1 MTKANSNSN
10 SNTNTNTNTANSK
23 HTETKN
29 KANRESKATGCPF
42 HQQASEVDDNSRPL
56 EDGIHQGLD
65 NEMSYGD
72 YLQLESVLSSQKPL
86 SGEHDEMLF
95 IIIHQTSEL
104 WLKLA
109 GHELQSAIDYIKAE
123 NFGPAFKVI
132 ARVKQIFMQL
142 TQSWNI
148 LSTLTPSDYLKFR
161 DDLGRSSGIQ
171 SCGYRKLEFLLGN
184 KNADMLKIHQTGST
198 AYQELDKLL
207 NKNSLYDEV
216 IIALEK
222 AGFDIDKTISQRDIT
237 LPYQRNDSVLAAW
250 LNVYQQPET
259 YFELYELA
267 EKLVDIED
275 AFQQWR
281 FKHMYTVQRI
291 IGYKKGTGG
300 SSGVGF
306 LKKALDVSFFP
317 ELFEVRTHL

>member
-1 MTKANSNSN
+1 MTNEQ
-10 SNTNTNTNTANSK
+10 TNKGQSKPVNNNNKTA
-23 HTETKN
+23 
-29 KANRESKATGCPF
+29 GCPF
-42 HQQASEVDDNSRPL
+42 HHQANDSDANARAL
-56 EDGIHQGLD
+56 EDGIHQDFD
-65 NEMSYGD
+65 NDMSYSD
-72 YLQLESVLSSQKPL
+72 YLQLQSLLSAQKPL
-86 SGEHDEMLF
+86 STEHDEMLF

-109 GHELQSAIDYIKAE
+109 GHELQRALTYIKAE
-123 NFGPAFKVI
+123 DFGPAFKVI
-132 ARVKQIFMQL
+132 ARVKQIFLQL

-161 DDLGRSSGIQ
+161 DDLGRSSGFQ
-171 SCGYRKLEFLLGN
+171 SYGYRKLEFLLGN
-184 KNADMLKIHQTGST
+184 KSADMLKIYPKNSTG
-198 AYQELDKLL
+198 YNELELL
-207 NKNSLYDEV
+207 LKQNSLYDEV
-216 IIALEK
+216 IIALAK
-222 AGFDIDKTISQRDIT
+222 AGFDIDAAVSQRDVT
-237 LPYQRNDSVLAAW
+237 KAYQRNDSVLSAW
-250 LNVYQQPET
+250 LSVYQQPET

>member
-1 MTKANSNSN
+1 MTKANDSKAKSPKFD
-10 SNTNTNTNTANSK
+10 STNTTDNQGNT
-23 HTETKN
+23 
-29 KANRESKATGCPF
+29 TGCPF
-42 HQQASEVDDNSRPL
+42 HQQAPNVDENFRTL
-56 EDGIHQGLD
+56 EQGIHQD
-65 NEMSYGD
+65 FNNEMSYGD
-72 YLQLESVLSSQKPL
+72 YLQLGQILSAQKPL

-109 GHELQSAIDYIKAE
+109 GHELQSAIAYIKAE
-123 NFGPAFKVI
+123 DFGPAFKVI

-161 DDLGRSSGIQ
+161 DDLGRSSGFQ

-184 KNADMLKIHQTGST
+184 KNAEMLKVHQANST
-198 AYQELDKLL
+198 AYQELDTLL
-207 NKNSLYDEV
+207 KQNSLYDEV
-216 IIALEK
+216 IIALAK
-222 AGFDIDKTISQRDIT
+222 AGFDISFDVKERDVT
-237 LPYQRNDSVLAAW
+237 QPYQRNDSVLTAW

>member
-1 MTKANSNSN
+1 MTHS
-10 SNTNTNTNTANSK
+10 
-23 HTETKN
+23 
-29 KANRESKATGCPF
+29 GCPLGSP
-42 HQQASEVDDNSRPL
+42 QTNKNQRDL
-56 EDGIHQGLD
+56 ESNIHTD
-65 NEMSYGD
+65 FNDEMSYGD
-72 YLQLESVLSSQKPL
+72 YLKLDQVLSAQHPL
-86 SGEHDEMLF
+86 SAEHDEMLF
-95 IIIHQTSEL
+95 IVIHQASEL

-109 GHELQSAIDYIKAE
+109 GHELMNAVKCIQES

-132 ARVKQIFMQL
+132 SRVKQIFIQL

-161 DDLGRSSGIQ
+161 DDLGRSSGFQ
-171 SCGYRKLEFLLGN
+171 SHGYRKLEFLLGN
-184 KNADMLKIHQTGST
+184 KNAEMLKIHKSNTT
-198 AYQELDKLL
+198 AYQELEQLL
-207 NKNSLYDEV
+207 IRPSLYDEV
-216 IIALEK
+216 ISILVDH
-222 AGFDIDKTISQRDIT
+222 GFSIDDSVVNRDLT
-237 LPYQRNDSVLAAW
+237 LPYQNNQSVLKAW
-250 LNVYQQPET
+250 LKVYQEPEK

-291 IGYKKGTGG
+291 IGYKHGTGG

>member
-1 MTKANSNSN
+1 MTKASS
-10 SNTNTNTNTANSK
+10 NTANTK
-23 HTETKN
+23 HTDTKN
-29 KANRESKATGCPF
+29 KTSSDSKASGCPF
-42 HQQASEVDDNSRPL
+42 HHQANDNTRPL
-56 EDGIHQGLD
+56 EDGIHQNLD
-65 NEMSYGD
+65 NEMSYRD
-72 YLQLESVLSSQKPL
+72 YLQLESVLSAQKPL

-184 KNADMLKIHQTGST
+184 KSADMLKIHPAGSS

-207 NKNSLYDEV
+207 NNNSLYDEV
-216 IIALEK
+216 IIALAK
-222 AGFDIDKTISQRDIT
+222 AGFDIDPTISQRDIT
-237 LPYQRNDSVLAAW
+237 QPYQRNDSVLAAW